1 MTFIERLRSEAK
13 EVKPGLDE
21 EQKKTLE
28 SWFSVFS
35 FNLACAMEKEA
46 KKGKTSIQITDR
58 CLSKNEVN
66 YLYKHYRDEG
76 FKVKISE
83 PYCVYGE
90 STRLITIS
98 WEEPICL

>member
-13 EVKPGLDE
+13 EVKSGLDE
-21 EQKKTLE
+21 EQKKALE

-35 FNLACAMEKEA
+35 FNLVCAMEKEA
-46 KKGKTSIQITDR
+46 KKGNTSIQISDSE
-58 CLSKNEVN
+58 LSENEVN
-66 YLYKHYRDEG
+66 YLCKYYRDEG
-76 FKVKISE
+76 FEVKISG